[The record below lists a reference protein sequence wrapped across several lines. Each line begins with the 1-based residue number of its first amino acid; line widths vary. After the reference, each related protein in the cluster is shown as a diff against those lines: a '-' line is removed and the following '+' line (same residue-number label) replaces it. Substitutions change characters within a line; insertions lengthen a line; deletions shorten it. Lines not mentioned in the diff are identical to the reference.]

1 MNEIIA
7 QNTKHII
14 EIIID
19 SCQWNYNGISKNKE
33 YISLSKY
40 LLITVYAY

>member
-7 QNTKHII
+7 HNTKHII
-14 EIIID
+14 EIIIV
-19 SCQWNYNGISKNKE
+19 SCQWNYNGGKNKE

-40 LLITVYAY
+40 LTVYAY

>member
-14 EIIID
+14 EIIIV

-40 LLITVYAY
+40 LTVYAY